1 LATGL
6 RFQGDD
12 MDLRRVMAVGV
23 VAVLAVAVGS
33 GSEAAAQRKKAK
45 GQRAGAT
52 SGAAGAVSSPR
63 ASTFT
68 PRDID
73 GDAFQGVFCTG
84 TTPNVHQLGTL
95 PAGTGAI
102 IDFDSDDNSDP
113 IAILTTLKTDGTD
126 IGAENQG
133 SDDEGGNLNP
143 RFELRRPYRATYVL
157 TVATAD
163 EDQACYA
170 FRMRVRP

>member
-1 LATGL
+1 
-6 RFQGDD
+6 
-12 MDLRRVMAVGV
+12 MDFRRVMAVTA
-23 VAVLAVAVGS
+23 VAALAVAMSGS
-33 GSEAAAQRKKAK
+33 GEAAASRKKAK
-45 GQRAGAT
+45 GQRAGAA
-52 SGAAGAVSSPR
+52 SGAAGTVSAPT

-68 PRDID
+68 PRAIE

-84 TTPNVHQLGTL
+84 TTPNVHQRGTL

-113 IAILTTLKTDGTD
+113 IAILTTLKTDRTD
-126 IGAENQG
+126 LGAENQG
-133 SDDEGGNLNP
+133 SDDEGGNLKP

-170 FRMRVRP
+170 FRMRVIG